1 MAYVKLTDGIPVY
14 YSLGLLR
21 REHQELQ
28 QVESFT
34 EGELAAYNVYPA
46 IVDPEPDYDHKM
58 QTAEQQYDYIDDA
71 WRITW
76 LVQDK
81 PMSERQ
87 AIVKERIRLDRQAR
101 EETAISWTDVK
112 GDTFLFDTSVES
124 QQRHSGA
131 VASINAKMRTDGIWK
146 CADAQGNTVF
156 RVTTN
161 NELISISQLV
171 HEHVQTCF
179 EAEAAASAKGDNED
193 LTATFEAEY
202 NNLTG

>member
-1 MAYVKLTDGIPVY
+1 MAYVKLTDGIPSY

-28 QVESFT
+28 QVESLT

-46 IVDPEPDYDHKM
+46 IEDPEPDYDHKM

-76 LVQDK
+76 SVQDK
-81 PMSERQ
+81 PMAERQ
-87 AIVKERIRLDRQAR
+87 AIVNERIKRDRKAK
-101 EETAISWTDVK
+101 EEIGISWTDVK
-112 GDTFLFDTSVES
+112 GDTFFFDTSQDS
-124 QQRHSGA
+124 QQRHAGA

-146 CADAQGNTVF
+146 CSNVHGNTVF
-156 RVTTN
+156 RQTTN
-161 NELISISQLV
+161 NELLNISQLV
-171 HEHVQTCF
+171 HDHIQLCF
-179 EAEAAASAKGDNED
+179 EAEAAASAKVAGED
-193 LTATFEAEY
+193 LTANFEDEY